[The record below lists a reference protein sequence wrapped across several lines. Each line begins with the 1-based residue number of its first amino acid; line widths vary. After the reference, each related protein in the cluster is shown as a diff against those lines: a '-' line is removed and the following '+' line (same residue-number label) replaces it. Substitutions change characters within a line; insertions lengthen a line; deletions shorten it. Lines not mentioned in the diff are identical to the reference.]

1 MEYKIVQDICCQD
14 FDFINNQKRT
24 FKAYIKK
31 GNMEHLPTQMAY
43 KYAENIM
50 NKISSN
56 TNNTNNNTNNNVEDK
71 RDKKDKK
78 DIIIKNLK
86 KELEKCKKELE
97 ECESDYEELE
107 DKYHNRVNQL
117 NDEIKKLKAE
127 AEQQGQKEE
136 FDNLSDVSDLSDTD
150 LHYIQEICCSD
161 VWNKLSNEGKKQLL
175 QDCE

>member
-14 FDFINNQKRT
+14 FDFTSNQKRN

-31 GNMEHLPTQMAY
+31 GNMEHLPTQIAY

-50 NKISSN
+50 NKISN
-56 TNNTNNNTNNNVEDK
+56 NNTNTNTNTNNNVEDK

-78 DIIIKNLK
+78 DKKDIIIKNL
-86 KELEKCKKELE
+86 KKELE

-127 AEQQGQKEE
+127 KEE
-136 FDNLSDVSDLSDTD
+136 FDNLSNVSDVSDLSDTD